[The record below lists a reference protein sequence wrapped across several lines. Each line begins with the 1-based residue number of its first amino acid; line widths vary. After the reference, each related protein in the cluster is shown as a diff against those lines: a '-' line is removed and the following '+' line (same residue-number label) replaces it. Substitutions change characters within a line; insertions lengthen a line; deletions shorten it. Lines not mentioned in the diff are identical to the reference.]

1 MAFARATDA
10 DRILTLDVIRGVA
23 VMGIL
28 LMNIVGFA
36 MPGAAYANPLA
47 YGGHSGI
54 DFAAWLVNAILID
67 GKMRGLF
74 SLLFGAS
81 LLLVIE
87 RAEAKGENAAIV
99 HYSRM
104 IWLFVFGM
112 AHLVLLW
119 WGDILNHYALIGAVA
134 FFFRKLPPHKLA
146 AMAIV
151 LLGVEFAL
159 VLDAGRQIAAQEAAV
174 RAGHASAQIAHAF
187 AANRTNLGVPPPA
200 DIARDLTVHRGDYVA
215 IFANRL
221 PEALRMPAQAFL
233 FLGLETL
240 AYMLL
245 GMAALRSG
253 LLTGAWSRRAYAI
266 GATIGFGV
274 GVPAYAA
281 IASIP
286 IRHGF
291 DTASVAASDLVWS
304 EPFRPVMILGWAC
317 LIVLLIRPGG
327 ALTARVAAAG
337 RMAFSN
343 YLGTTLICTTLFY
356 GYGFGLYGRL
366 SRAELYLVVVAVCVA
381 MLAWSQPWLARFHYG
396 PMEWLWRS
404 LARGR
409 LQPLRKTANASQ

>member
-1 MAFARATDA
+1 VSPPDPERG
-10 DRILTLDVIRGVA
+10 RILTLDAVRGVA

-28 LMNIVGFA
+28 LMNIVGFG
-36 MPGAAYANPLA
+36 MPESAYSNPMA
-47 YGGHSGI
+47 YGGHTGI
-54 DFAAWLVNAILID
+54 DFAAWLANAILID

-81 LLLVIE
+81 MLLVIE
-87 RAEAKGENAAIV
+87 RAAAKGENAAIV

-119 WGDILNHYALIGAVA
+119 WGDILNHYAMIGAIA
-134 FFFRKLPPHKLA
+134 WFFRKLPPHKLV

-151 LLGVEFAL
+151 LLGVEFVL
-159 VLDAGRQIAAQEAAV
+159 VFDAGHQIAAQEAAV
-174 RAGHASAQIAHAF
+174 RAGHASTRIAHAF
-187 AANRTNLGVPPPA
+187 AANRANFGVPPPA
-200 DIARDLTVHRGDYVA
+200 EIARDLVVHRSGYAA
-215 IFANRL
+215 IFAGRL
-221 PEALRMPAQAFL
+221 PEALRTPVQTFL

-253 LLTGAWSRRAYAI
+253 LLTGMWSRRAYAI
-266 GATIGFGV
+266 GAALGFGI
-274 GVPAYAA
+274 GIPAYAA
-281 IASIP
+281 IVSIP
-286 IRHGF
+286 IRRGF
-291 DTASVAASDLVWS
+291 DTASVAANDLVWS
-304 EPFRPVMILGWAC
+304 EPVRPVMILGWAC
-317 LIVLLIRPGG
+317 LIVLLVRPGG

-343 YLGTTLICTTLFY
+343 YLGATLICTTLFY

-381 MLAWSQPWLARFHYG
+381 MLAWSRPWLARFRYG

-404 LARGR
+404 LARR
-409 LQPLRKTANASQ
+409 SRQPMRKVANASQ

>member
-10 DRILTLDVIRGVA
+10 DRILTLDAVRGVA

-36 MPGAAYANPLA
+36 MPEAAYANPLA
-47 YGGHSGI
+47 YGGHIGL

-81 LLLVIE
+81 MLLVIE
-87 RAEAKGENAAIV
+87 RATAKGENAAIV

-104 IWLFVFGM
+104 VWLFAFGM

-119 WGDILNHYALIGAVA
+119 WGDILNHYALVSAVA
-134 FFFRKLPPHKLA
+134 FFFRKLPPHKLL

-159 VLDAGRQIAAQEAAV
+159 VLDAGHQIAAQEAAV
-174 RAGHASAQIAHAF
+174 RAGQASAQIAHAF
-187 AANRTNLGVPPPA
+187 AANRASLGVPPPA
-200 DIARDLTVHRGDYVA
+200 EIARDLATHRGDYA
-215 IFANRL
+215 TIFAHRL
-221 PEALRMPAQAFL
+221 PEALRTPVQTFL

-266 GATIGFGV
+266 GAALGFGV

-281 IASIP
+281 IVSIP

-356 GYGFGLYGRL
+356 GYGFGLYGKL
-366 SRAELYLVVVAVCVA
+366 TRAELYLVVAAICVA
-381 MLAWSQPWLARFHYG
+381 MLLWSQPWLARFHYG

-409 LQPLRKTANASQ
+409 LQPMRKVATASQ

>member
-1 MAFARATDA
+1 MPPREP
-10 DRILTLDVIRGVA
+10 DRILTLDAVRGVA

-36 MPGAAYANPLA
+36 MPDAAYANPYA
-47 YGGHSGI
+47 YGGHGSA
-54 DFAAWLVNAILID
+54 DFAVWLANYVLID

-81 LLLVIE
+81 LLLVAE

-104 IWLFVFGM
+104 AWLFVFGM

-119 WGDILNHYALIGAVA
+119 PGDILNHYALVGAVA
-134 FFFRKLPPHKLA
+134 FLFRKLPPYKLVTL
-146 AMAIV
+146 AIV
-151 LLGVEFAL
+151 LLAVEFGL
-159 VLDAGRQIAAQEAAV
+159 VLDAGSQIAAQEAAV
-174 RAGHASAQIAHAF
+174 RAGGASAEVLRAY
-187 AANRTNLGVPPPA
+187 AANRATLGMPPPA
-200 DIARDLTVHRGDYVA
+200 EIAHDLAVHRSGYGA
-215 IFANRL
+215 IFADRW
-221 PEALRMPAQAFL
+221 PEAWRAPGQAFS

-253 LLTGAWSRRAYAI
+253 LLTGAWPRRRYVA
-266 GATIGFGV
+266 GALIGFGI
-274 GVPAYAA
+274 GVPACLLV
-281 IASIP
+281 ASIP

-291 DTASVAASDLVWS
+291 DVASVAASDLVWP
-304 EPFRPVMILGWAC
+304 EPFRPVMIVGWAC
-317 LIVLLIRPGG
+317 LIVLLVRRGG
-327 ALTARVAAAG
+327 VLTARIAAAG

-366 SRAELYLVVVAVCVA
+366 SRADLYLVVAGVWLA
-381 MLAWSQPWLARFHYG
+381 MLSWSKPWLARFQYG
-396 PMEWLWRS
+396 PLEWLWRS
-404 LARGR
+404 LARRG
-409 LQPLRKTANASQ
+409 LQPMRKTANASQ